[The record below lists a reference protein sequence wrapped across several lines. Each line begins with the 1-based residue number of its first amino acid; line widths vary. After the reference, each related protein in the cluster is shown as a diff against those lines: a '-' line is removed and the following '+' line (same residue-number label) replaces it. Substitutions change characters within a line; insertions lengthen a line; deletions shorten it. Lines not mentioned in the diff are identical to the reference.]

1 MWKEEYKFNWPLKK
15 DNELSMG
22 SKRSNEYY
30 NNVAKRIKKNLNI
43 SLEDNVLDYGCSNGL
58 LTNIIVKNTKSIIGI
73 DFVPELIERAKIIAK
88 SEKLSNI
95 DYYSGDLTD
104 KHKIDL
110 NNIDKVYLHSV
121 IHNLDYYENF
131 EKLVQNF
138 LKLLSKE
145 KKIYILFAD
154 VPNCRL
160 FNQFL
165 SKLPLKQKIIYSCDR
180 FLSPK
185 IYNFILNIRNRFRKG
200 TMNNTLWYSEQ
211 YLASVF
217 GDDFIVKEISEGTE
231 KNHRSD
237 FLVYRK

>member
-1 MWKEEYKFNWPLKK
+1 MWKDEFKNWALKE
-15 DNELSMG
+15 DDELSMG
-22 SKRSNEYY
+22 TKRDKIYY
-30 NNVAKRIKKNLNI
+30 ENVANRIIENLNI
-43 SLEDNVLDYGCSNGL
+43 SLNDNILDYGCSNGL
-58 LTNIIVKNTKSIIGI
+58 LTSRIAKSTKSIIGI
-73 DFVPELIERAKIIAK
+73 DFVPELIERAKMIAK
-88 SEKLSNI
+88 SEKLANVN
-95 DYYSGDLTD
+95 YYLGDLTD

-110 NNIDKVYLHSV
+110 ENIDKLYLHSV

-138 LKLLSKE
+138 LELLSKE

-185 IYNFILNIRNRFRKG
+185 IYNFILKIRNRFRKG